1 MIVIDNFFDL
11 PTLSVL
17 RMAIDNELMMKDTA
31 ITKRDLEFEKEF
43 LGLENSKFYIL
54 TGPPRAI
61 LLQTLMANNILSADV
76 LNNSEDMLRYHVCK
90 SPYHSVWHLDGLYK
104 EANVLDYIGIT
115 LFLNEKWNV
124 NDGGLFVYKDNKD
137 DTKGK
142 FIEPKGNRIIINYN
156 DLLHAVT
163 PITNSNVIRYSLQM
177 FINKKYL
184 LDIHR

>member
-1 MIVIDNFFDL
+1 
-11 PTLSVL
+11 
-17 RMAIDNELMMKDTA
+17 MAIENELMDKNTA

-54 TGPPRAI
+54 TGTPRTI
-61 LLQTLMANNILSADV
+61 LLQTLIANNILNPEV
-76 LNNSEDMLRYHVCK
+76 LNNNEDMLRYHVCK
-90 SPYHSVWHLDGLYK
+90 APYHSVWHLDGLYK
-104 EANVLDYIGIT
+104 EANILDFIGIT
-115 LFLNEKWNV
+115 LFLNEQWNP

-163 PITNSNVIRYSLQM
+163 SITNTKIIRYSLQM

-184 LDIHR
+184 LDKYL

>member
-1 MIVIDNFFDL
+1 MLVIDNFFNL
-11 PTLSVL
+11 PTLSL
-17 RMAIDNELMMKDTA
+17 IKMAIENELMDKNTA

-54 TGPPRAI
+54 TGTPRTI
-61 LLQTLMANNILSADV
+61 LLQTLIANNILNPEV
-76 LNNSEDMLRYHVCK
+76 LNNNEDMLRYHVCK
-90 SPYHSVWHLDGLYK
+90 APYHSVWHLDGLYK
-104 EANVLDYIGIT
+104 EANILDFIGIT
-115 LFLNEKWNV
+115 LFLNEQWNP

-163 PITNSNVIRYSLQM
+163 SITNTKIIRYSLQM

-184 LDIHR
+184 LDKYL